1 MYWIVTK
8 YLYAGKDNY
17 DNTKKDKTY
26 GGENG
31 KRKFGVPHIFEV

>member
-1 MYWIVTK
+1 MGQLEFIFPIDQ
-8 YLYAGKDNY
+8 DNY